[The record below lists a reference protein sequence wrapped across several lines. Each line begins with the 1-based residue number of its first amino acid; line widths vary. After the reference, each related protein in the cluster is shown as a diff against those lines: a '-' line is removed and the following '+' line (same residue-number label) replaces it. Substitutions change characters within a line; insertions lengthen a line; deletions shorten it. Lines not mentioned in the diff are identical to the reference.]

1 MTTRFLGELDSNMI
15 VSDSKDTKKSIF
27 QEYERVI
34 LDSLLQTFGLD
45 FIIQD
50 QYGGDVDTI
59 HNLEQVGKNEKMS
72 IKKTDTRNK
81 YENRGN
87 YDSHKYH
94 SDKQYIAKNREYSK
108 QRRTSG
114 IKDAYTKEK
123 LHDSHDLDHIISAKV
138 VHDNAAVYAT
148 SLDPVT
154 LANSDDNLVPTYS
167 SVNRSKGAK
176 TVDQF
181 LIDWKNTKGMRQ
193 SRIKELERKGSL
205 TKKEQKQLKKYK
217 ELEKLKPDE
226 VKKLYQQSKQ
236 SMTNKLNKDYYTS
249 SKFTMDT
256 TKAAL
261 SLGGKTAVKQ
271 VIGFV
276 LIEVWFSIK
285 ERLSL
290 CTSNSLKGFFS
301 DILEGIK
308 EGFIKAKSKY
318 KEVISKLKEGLI
330 SGIIASLMTTLTNIV
345 KTLLEGSIKI
355 LRHAS
360 GALVK
365 AIKILFFEE
374 HKSWQDKIHAILVVL
389 ATSASAIVGSLI
401 GTYLAPTLSG
411 IPLVGELLVTFIEV
425 FVSGIISC
433 TLIYFI
439 DKWDIAKKIYE
450 FIKQLDINPFG
461 EYVEYMKEQVAMYEA
476 YVAKLLQVDVKT
488 VIHETEKYN
497 RVLELL
503 EGNNYGMINDQ
514 LKNLMSEININLPWQ
529 GDFSSFMSN
538 KKSKLV
544 FK

>member
-1 MTTRFLGELDSNMI
+1 
-15 VSDSKDTKKSIF
+15 
-27 QEYERVI
+27 
-34 LDSLLQTFGLD
+34 
-45 FIIQD
+45 
-50 QYGGDVDTI
+50 
-59 HNLEQVGKNEKMS
+59 
-72 IKKTDTRNK
+72 
-81 YENRGN
+81 
-87 YDSHKYH
+87 
-94 SDKQYIAKNREYSK
+94 
-108 QRRTSG
+108 
-114 IKDAYTKEK
+114 
-123 LHDSHDLDHIISAKV
+123 
-138 VHDNAAVYAT
+138 
-148 SLDPVT
+148 
-154 LANSDDNLVPTYS
+154 
-167 SVNRSKGAK
+167 
-176 TVDQF
+176 
-181 LIDWKNTKGMRQ
+181 
-193 SRIKELERKGSL
+193 
-205 TKKEQKQLKKYK
+205 
-217 ELEKLKPDE
+217 
-226 VKKLYQQSKQ
+226 
-236 SMTNKLNKDYYTS
+236 
-249 SKFTMDT
+249 
-256 TKAAL
+256 
-261 SLGGKTAVKQ
+261 
-271 VIGFV
+271 
-276 LIEVWFSIK
+276 
-285 ERLSL
+285 
-290 CTSNSLKGFFS
+290 
-301 DILEGIK
+301 
-308 EGFIKAKSKY
+308 
-318 KEVISKLKEGLI
+318 
-330 SGIIASLMTTLTNIV
+330 MTTLTNIV

-355 LRHAS
+355 LRYAS

-488 VIHETEKYN
+488 VIYETEKYN

>member
-1 MTTRFLGELDSNMI
+1 MTTRFLGELDSNII
-15 VSDSKDTKKSIF
+15 VSDGKNTKKSIF

-59 HNLEQVGKNEKMS
+59 HNLEQIGKNAKMS
-72 IKKTDTRNK
+72 IKNTDTRDK
-81 YENRGN
+81 YENRGDYN
-87 YDSHKYH
+87 SYKYH
-94 SDKQYIAKNREYSK
+94 NDKQYIAKNREYSK

-123 LHDSHDLDHIISAKV
+123 LFDSHDLDHIISAKV
-138 VHDNAAVYAT
+138 IHDNAAVYAT
-148 SLDPVT
+148 PLDPVT
-154 LANSDDNLVPTYS
+154 LANSDDNLVPTFS

-181 LIDWKNTKGMRQ
+181 LSDWKNTKGMRQ
-193 SRIKELERKGSL
+193 SRIKELERKVSL

-217 ELEKLKPDE
+217 ELEKLNPDE
-226 VKKLYQQSKQ
+226 VEKLYQQSKQ

-249 SKFTMDT
+249 PKFTMDT

-276 LIEVWFSIK
+276 LIEVWFSIR

-308 EGFIKAKSKY
+308 KGFIKAKSKY

-345 KTLLEGSIKI
+345 KTLLESSIKI

-365 AIKILFFEE
+365 AIKILFFEKY
-374 HKSWQDKIHAILVVL
+374 KSWQDKIHAILVVL
-389 ATSASAIVGSLI
+389 ATSASAIVGSLV

-411 IPLVGELLVTFIEV
+411 VPLVGELLVTFIEV
-425 FVSGIISC
+425 FISGIISC

-439 DKWDIAKKIYE
+439 DKWDVAKKIYE
-450 FIKQLDINPFG
+450 FIKQLDINSFD
-461 EYVEYMKEQVAMYEA
+461 EYVEDMKKQVVMYEA
-476 YVAKLLQVDVKT
+476 YVAKILQVDVNT
-488 VIHETEKYN
+488 VIRETEKYN

-503 EGNNYGMINDQ
+503 EHNNYGMINNQ
-514 LKNLMSEININLPWQ
+514 LKVLMSEINIDLPWQ